1 MKSALTATFATVAL
15 KAQTKAAQHLET
27 CERCRRLFI
36 VAVEESAEDEASLL
50 HSLGEGGVF
59 GLTAKVIRELR
70 TCPEWPAGT

>member
-1 MKSALTATFATVAL
+1 MKSALVATFATVAL
-15 KAQTKAAQHLET
+15 KAQSKAAQHLES

-36 VAVEESAEDEASLL
+36 SAYDESAEDEASLF

-59 GLTAKVIRELR
+59 GLTAKIIRELR